1 MTGRRFAL
9 YWRIFLGCGALAAII
24 FALALWPLLLSSCS
38 AAAPACKGAHLAN
51 EACDLFMIAR
61 PNDAGV
67 EPVSAPELSR
77 FAEEHHKAK
86 AMRAAADAGR
96 E

>member
-1 MTGRRFAL
+1 MTGRS
-9 YWRIFLGCGALAAII
+9 FLLQVIVLMAMAATPWIAGAIV
-24 FALALWPLLLSSCS
+24 SCS

-51 EACDLFMIAR
+51 EACDLFMLAR

-77 FAEEHHKAK
+77 FAEEHHKV
-86 AMRAAADAGR
+86 RAAHIVDAGHPD
-96 E
+96 

>member
-1 MTGRRFAL
+1 MKWAYWSFFVGVVCTTIVVAL
-9 YWRIFLGCGALAAII
+9 TVSQ
-24 FALALWPLLLSSCS
+24 LSACS

-51 EACDLFMIAR
+51 EACDLFMLAR

-77 FAEEHHKAK
+77 FAEEHHKV
-86 AMRAAADAGR
+86 RVSHIVDAGGQ
-96 E
+96 

>member
-51 EACDLFMIAR
+51 EACDLFMLAR

-67 EPVSAPELSR
+67 EPVTAPELSR
-77 FAEEHHKAK
+77 FAEEHHKVRVAHIV
-86 AMRAAADAGR
+86 DAGGQ
-96 E
+96 

>member
-1 MTGRRFAL
+1 MKWAYYSFAVGVV
-9 YWRIFLGCGALAAII
+9 FTALAT
-24 FALALWPLLLSSCS
+24 ALTVSQLSACS

-51 EACDLFMIAR
+51 EACDLFMLAR

-77 FAEEHHKAK
+77 FAEEHHK
-86 AMRAAADAGR
+86 MRVMRIVDGGADTGR
-96 E
+96 

>member
-1 MTGRRFAL
+1 MTRAMIVRRLAVVSV
-9 YWRIFLGCGALAAII
+9 LAATPWIASAI
-24 FALALWPLLLSSCS
+24 VSCS

-51 EACDLFMIAR
+51 EACDLFMLAR

-77 FAEEHHKAK
+77 FAEEHHKAR
-86 AMRAAADAGR
+86 AMRIVDAGAER
-96 E
+96 